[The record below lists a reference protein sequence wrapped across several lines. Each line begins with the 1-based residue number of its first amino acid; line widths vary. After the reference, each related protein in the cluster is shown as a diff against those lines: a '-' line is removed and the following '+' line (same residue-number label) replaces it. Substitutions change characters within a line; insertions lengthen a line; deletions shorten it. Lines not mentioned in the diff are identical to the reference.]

1 MIGLSLS
8 YITYALCMLKGS
20 FLEGD
25 SAAQFH
31 TGLNIEEK
39 VNYSYND
46 YRFIVLFSLIVF
58 AKIHSKVYNL
68 HNFLLFKSF
77 SSP

>member
-1 MIGLSLS
+1 MWLYSTHEILVIMIGLSLS

-46 YRFIVLFSLIVF
+46 YRIIDSLF
-58 AKIHSKVYNL
+58 Y
-68 HNFLLFKSF
+68 FL
-77 SSP
+77 